1 MGAGF
6 LGREVAHQ
14 AGAGGWKVVPVV
26 RTERSAEGL
35 RQQFEETVATDATSS
50 SFWAELQ
57 GQWSGLVWAMAPS
70 RESVGGD
77 FQSMHREGAVRAAQ
91 WARERRVAMVYLS
104 STSVYEEADGGWVD
118 EGSAL
123 AQDER
128 SAAMVY
134 AEMETVRAG
143 GSVLRCAGFYGGER
157 ELRDRAEGPERWLNV
172 VHREDAARAVGV
184 ALRNQG
190 QTFNVAENFPLRRG
204 VAGGVWAEG
213 SKRTRRSKR
222 VSNAKLRN
230 EGWAPIYRA
239 GVKDSSHR

>member
-1 MGAGF
+1 MKISC
-6 LGREVAHQ
+6 VN
-14 AGAGGWKVVPVV
+14 
-26 RTERSAEGL
+26 
-35 RQQFEETVATDATSS
+35 
-50 SFWAELQ
+50 
-57 GQWSGLVWAMAPS
+57 
-70 RESVGGD
+70 
-77 FQSMHREGAVRAAQ
+77 
-91 WARERRVAMVYLS
+91 
-104 STSVYEEADGGWVD
+104 
-118 EGSAL
+118 
-123 AQDER
+123 
-128 SAAMVY
+128 
-134 AEMETVRAG
+134 
-143 GSVLRCAGFYGGER
+143 LRCAGLDGGER

-239 GVKDSSHR
+239 EVKDSSHR